1 MDQRHYV
8 VVTSEQQPFN
18 VSEQVGSS
26 VCDGLQLQSQL
37 LTAQNTITIPINI
50 QNEVTNIAE
59 TTELQLT
66 LPQMEECATQL
77 SIVPNNIIVPVQQ
90 YQPGETIILSSALPT
105 FPIAQVSTSRIIFT
119 PEDLG
124 MTKESYL
131 VTTTNGDNN
140 VNTDNSITN
149 STSTQVTVVTPDG
162 EEKEIVFC
170 HSPEKLN
177 VPYILYKVCRSIG
190 IDDTM
195 EGHMDCESEE
205 VREQRKQQM
214 QDLFVQC
221 EQEEKMEST
230 NDNKPLKAKNNGVVY
245 CSLCHVV
252 SKDDKRC
259 HQCRRALSRSS
270 LTEIKMFNENSKEFE
285 VKKRKCPRKH
295 KKPDEPVCL
304 TISSDEGEG
313 DEEKDETLNNGK
325 SITEEN
331 DHLTSLRLKE
341 PIITETTEAPMQT
354 RIEGGGVDLTELL
367 DSPVLEKALLQCRTV
382 RIGSY
387 KVFPKEKLTL
397 NEYGIKFKVPSMN
410 GEQTM
415 VKILRT
421 DIVKVLAHFG
431 NQMPVLFYYTTNG
444 AGIKIRNALQ
454 MPHKPESIY
463 FDPTSTVEMHRRI
476 TLLPDK
482 IPGDTRLF
490 IKSIYDGQCLLDEL
504 SSKEA
509 NEILVKTVPKEI
521 PSHMATRAKDNFQ
534 GASSGSSAVVPKIQT
549 IMVYPPPPTKGGIS
563 INTEDYA
570 CLGED
575 QFLNDVI
582 IDFYLKWLFL
592 TKLSPEDQKRTHIFS
607 SFFYK
612 RLTTKASPGGFNKY
626 QDDPK
631 LSPAEKRHARVKGWT
646 KSVDLFSKDFIIIPI
661 NENCHWFLGIIC
673 FPGLTH
679 AVRLSDNIPISIPS
693 KRSTKRPVPSMIGAT
708 TITVVQSEPMITVE
722 GEEEERDEA
731 DADDEDLEPN
741 TSDDEGK
748 ESSQDGT
755 ELMDEATPRLTRSIK
770 MEPEEPIKQ
779 PCILIFDSLAGAS
792 RSRVCATLREYLQVE
807 YNLKHKGSKR
817 DFSKDTVRGAVP
829 KVPQQT
835 NYTDCGLYVLQ
846 YVEAFFSRPI
856 TNFKMPIKMLKEWFP
871 TDIVARKRYDIQQL
885 LHKLMEEQKV
895 DISRLNLPQLNLHP
909 DGGGNTSLVNYSDEG
924 DEFMEECDVA
934 VEEGEIEDHEPTLGA
949 MAMAESEIEDEEEEH
964 FEEDELEEEEEE
976 EDEDDR
982 GIIAPEIVMK
992 REIPDKKIVTV
1003 GVPQKPNL
1011 SNLGEITISSTNI
1024 SASAAIGVKR
1034 KITPGTLK
1042 EVRNPRLSR
1051 QTTPDNKKMRSD

>member
-230 NDNKPLKAKNNGVVY
+230 NDNQKPLKAKNNGVVY

-354 RIEGGGVDLTELL
+354 RIE
-367 DSPVLEKALLQCRTV
+367 
-382 RIGSY
+382 
-387 KVFPKEKLTL
+387 
-397 NEYGIKFKVPSMN
+397 
-410 GEQTM
+410 
-415 VKILRT
+415 
-421 DIVKVLAHFG
+421 
-431 NQMPVLFYYTTNG
+431 
-444 AGIKIRNALQ
+444 
-454 MPHKPESIY
+454 
-463 FDPTSTVEMHRRI
+463 VEMHRRI